1 MNRTGS
7 SRAIARSAIAIV
19 PFAIATGGT
28 AEAARSVPMSSPEA
42 YGASRDGLSAPIWE
56 SPPAGFSPGRNP
68 QSGSGGPFL
77 SISAKASLSTEMRA
91 ESMESPDTSLQ
102 PQFGCSPSTGADDP
116 HISSTGWAASGHGWW
131 DKGTCSGATAHVTA
145 RLYEWYTNGS
155 SGGWVF
161 KAKGGPTSLRPNSA
175 GGGRVTA
182 RKDCEAGNLTDWL
195 NVVDVDVD
203 GQADNS
209 DVGERQNDITCRVFS

>member
-1 MNRTGS
+1 MRFTKTACAVAGVTVVV
-7 SRAIARSAIAIV
+7 AAL
-19 PFAIATGGT
+19 TGGT
-28 AEAARSVPMSSPEA
+28 ASAGTSAQAPN
-42 YGASRDGLSAPIWE
+42 GASVDGLNAPVWDA
-56 SPPAGFSPGRNP
+56 PPLGFSPGRNP
-68 QSGSGGPFL
+68 QSGSAGPFL
-77 SISAKASLSTEMRA
+77 SPGAKASLSAEMAVDRT
-91 ESMESPDTSLQ
+91 TSSARSSDAAPSQALI
-102 PQFGCSPSTGADDP
+102 GCSPATGADDP

-131 DKGTCSGATAHVTA
+131 DKGSCSGSTAHVTG

-161 KAKGGPTSLRPNSA
+161 KAKAGPTQLRPYSS

-203 GQADNS
+203 GQVDNS
-209 DVGERQNDITCRVFS
+209 DVGERQNDITCRVWS